1 MEPPRQGELRA
12 PRASGRSRQARVK
25 AYQAMGAAWGLASM
39 LADEDPHV
47 ALRVFILDNSGS
59 TSQSD
64 GHVLEKDSRGQFR
77 SVQATRWEE
86 ICATALDQAAWNAR
100 GGVRT
105 DFILLNPPC
114 PQDPAEGRDFVTV
127 DPNRGNA
134 TEQVKVLAQVLRC
147 NGPRGTTP
155 LTQRLL
161 QLDSRLQREV
171 RDGRRIV
178 LSIVTD
184 GLPTSPHSGDCTDR
198 DKNDF
203 IAVLRRFTVAFNSFV
218 VIRLATDSDSTVE
231 FYNKIDDELELPL
244 DILDDLEGEAKE
256 VNACGNGWL
265 AYSPLIHRIREG
277 GTMEKL
283 FDLLDE
289 RPLKGTAIPSVAK
302 EGFASGGSGRTTDCS
317 GTPEEEEIT
326 KLLEFVLPRAGD
338 TPLPRDPAELFKV
351 ATEIVAEAPLVYNG
365 RLGRMTPPVNLKQLK
380 KSLGQNSLQ
389 RLKALPGRMVR
400 ALFH

>member
-289 RPLKGTAIPSVAK
+289 RPLKGT
-302 EGFASGGSGRTTDCS
+302 
-317 GTPEEEEIT
+317 EIT